1 MIHQA
6 FYPIEIRG
14 DRMSLF
20 EIKDVSFQYDTKP
33 VLKDVNMEFEPGKL
47 YAIIGPSGT
56 GKTTLLSLMSGLT
69 NLKEGDILFEGQS
82 IKTMDMYEF
91 RSHQMAMIFQSYYLL
106 NKLTAL
112 ENVTLSMDIAN
123 VHQNNKEVRAV
134 ELLEKVGLDQDQ
146 IHRRILKLSGGQQ
159 QRVAIARALSY
170 DPKIILADEPTGNLD
185 SDTASEIIDILK
197 ARAKER
203 NKCVIVV
210 THSKEVADAAD
221 VVYELKDKK
230 LKKRGK

>member
-1 MIHQA
+1 MIHQV

-33 VLKDVNMEFEPGKL
+33 VLKNVNMVFEPGKL

-82 IKTMDMYEF
+82 IKTMDMYKF
-91 RSHQMAMIFQSYYLL
+91 RSRQMAMIFQSYYLL

-123 VHQNNKEVRAV
+123 VHQNDKEVRAV
-134 ELLEKVGLDQDQ
+134 ELLEKVGLDQEQ
-146 IHRRILKLSGGQQ
+146 IHRRVLKLSGGQQ

-170 DPKIILADEPTGNLD
+170 DPIIILADEPTGNLD
-185 SDTASEIIDILK
+185 SDTRDEIMDIFDDLK
-197 ARAKER
+197 QQG
-203 NKCVIVV
+203 KCIIIV
-210 THSKEVADAAD
+210 THSKEVAQRAD
-221 VVYELKDKK
+221 KVYAL
-230 LKKRGK
+230 

>member
-82 IKTMDMYEF
+82 IKTMGMYEF

-123 VHQNNKEVRAV
+123 VHQNDKEVRAV

-185 SDTASEIIDILK
+185 PDTRDEIMDIFDNLK
-197 ARAKER
+197 EQG
-203 NKCVIVV
+203 KCIIIV
-210 THSKEVADAAD
+210 THSKEVAQRAD
-221 VVYELKDKK
+221 KVYAL
-230 LKKRGK
+230 

>member
-56 GKTTLLSLMSGLT
+56 GKITLLSLMSGLT

-185 SDTASEIIDILK
+185 PDTRDEIMDIFDNLK
-197 ARAKER
+197 EQE
-203 NKCVIVV
+203 KCIIIV
-210 THSKEVADAAD
+210 THSKEVAQRAD
-221 VVYELKDKK
+221 KVYTL
-230 LKKRGK
+230 

>member
-1 MIHQA
+1 
-6 FYPIEIRG
+6 
-14 DRMSLF
+14 MSLF
-20 EIKDVSFQYDTKP
+20 EIKNVSFQYDTKP
-33 VLKDVNMEFEPGKL
+33 VLKNVNMEFEPGKL

-69 NLKEGDILFEGQS
+69 KLTDGDILFEGQS
-82 IKTMDMYEF
+82 IKAMDMYEF

-123 VHQNNKEVRAV
+123 VHQNDKDVRAV
-134 ELLEKVGLDQDQ
+134 ELLEKVGLDQEQ

-185 SDTASEIIDILK
+185 PDTRDEIMDIFDDLK
-197 ARAKER
+197 QQG
-203 NKCVIVV
+203 KCIIIV
-210 THSKEVADAAD
+210 THSKEVAKRAD
-221 VVYELKDKK
+221 KVYAL
-230 LKKRGK
+230 

>member
-106 NKLTAL
+106 NKLTTL

-185 SDTASEIIDILK
+185 PDTRDEIMDIFDNLK
-197 ARAKER
+197 EQE
-203 NKCVIVV
+203 KCIIIV
-210 THSKEVADAAD
+210 THSKEVAQRAD
-221 VVYELKDKK
+221 KVYTL
-230 LKKRGK
+230 

>member
-1 MIHQA
+1 
-6 FYPIEIRG
+6 
-14 DRMSLF
+14 MSLF
-20 EIKDVSFQYDTKP
+20 EIKNVSFQYDTKP

-69 NLKEGDILFEGQS
+69 QLKEGDILFEGQS
-82 IKTMDMYEF
+82 IKAMDMYEF

-123 VHQNNKEVRAV
+123 VHQNDKDVRAV
-134 ELLEKVGLDQDQ
+134 ELLEKVGLNQEQ

-185 SDTASEIIDILK
+185 PDTRDEIMDIFDDLK
-197 ARAKER
+197 QQG
-203 NKCVIVV
+203 KCIIIV
-210 THSKEVADAAD
+210 THSKEVAQRAD
-221 VVYELKDKK
+221 KVYTL
-230 LKKRGK
+230 